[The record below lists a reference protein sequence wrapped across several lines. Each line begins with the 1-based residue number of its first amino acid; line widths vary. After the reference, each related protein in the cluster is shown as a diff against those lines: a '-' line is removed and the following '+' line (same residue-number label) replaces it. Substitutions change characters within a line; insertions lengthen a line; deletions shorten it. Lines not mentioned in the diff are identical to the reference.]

1 MADFIATNQQI
12 FEFRGVDS
20 LYIAKVLKD
29 DNEGYT
35 CDTPIYLSPVAE
47 IAKATDSASEA
58 HYYDNKAM
66 IVVNSESADTITIT
80 MAPPVLEKLALIIGK
95 SFDEATGMMIDGERV
110 NDYWA
115 IMYRTKGTDG
125 KYRYV
130 TRLKGQFNIPEEDNQ
145 TENDGTDTTNTTIE
159 YTGIYTE
166 YQFVK
171 GKYENNTWT
180 KGSAKGIVVDTRYNL
195 ANVENYF
202 AAVQTPDT
210 IQPIAPPPV
219 VTGIGVTPSAATVT
233 AGETVTLTATL
244 SPAGATGSIVWST
257 NDDQVASVDE
267 NGVVSGVAEGSA
279 TITATCGEFTDTC
292 AVTVE
297 AAG

>member
-1 MADFIATNQQI
+1 MADFIANQQV
-12 FEFRGVDS
+12 FEFRGVDN

-29 DNEGYT
+29 DIEGYE

-47 IAKATDSASEA
+47 IAKSTDSASEA

-95 SFDEATGMMIDGERV
+95 SFDEETGMMIDSERV

-145 TENDGTDTTNTTIE
+145 TENDSTDTTNTQIE
-159 YTGIYTE
+159 FTGVYTE
-166 YQFVK
+166 YQFTK
-171 GKYENNTWT
+171 GKYENGRWN

-195 ANVENYF
+195 ADVDNYF
-202 AAVQTPDT
+202 STVQTPDT

-219 VTGIGVTPSAATVT
+219 VTGIGVTPSTATVT
-233 AGETVTLTATL
+233 AGETVALTATL
-244 SPAGATGSIVWST
+244 SPAGATGTITWST
-257 NDDQVASVDE
+257 SDDQVATVNE